1 MNKAKASEGT
11 KSKGR
16 KWMKGFMCVFLAA
29 AIVMMAPLDG
39 RAQAGSADAG
49 EATVGETAPPERT
62 TSEDPS
68 KETEKTPAG
77 PEITPVE
84 PEPAEKPSAPAGK
97 IKIESKNNA
106 VPTYTAGE
114 EKEWKFQVT
123 NFTGSP
129 VDNVVVQAEL
139 GDTADVWPFK
149 TELQAYRYEIGH
161 MDENQVKEFSCKFVQ
176 REDVQTSRW
185 TIQFAVYAE
194 GMDKQAQKFY
204 VNTTAKA
211 EEDKNAGG
219 ASEVGGVPEGSQT
232 SGGAAMT
239 DFGGGVS
246 NGEPSY
252 SGGGSGSGDG
262 SVPRVIVTGFTTSPA
277 EVRAGS
283 NFTLTIHLK
292 NTSKAVGVKN
302 MLFDLSAP
310 TEGTDE
316 QTMAPAF
323 LPSSGSS
330 AIWLEK
336 IGAGKTADISID
348 LNAKADLLQK
358 PYSIDISMKY
368 EDDSN
373 AQIESS
379 SSLSVPVKQDA
390 RFELSDFEISPQS
403 IEVGGEA
410 NVMCSLYNLGRVK
423 LYNVKATFT
432 GDCIEKE
439 EVFVGNVDSGAQ
451 ASIDAMLEG
460 KKETQGPETVALT
473 LSYEDEAGNVSE
485 EKRELQL
492 EVTPEMQEEAMMDS
506 MPVEE
511 KGGLP
516 IVPIVIVAAVAA
528 IIIAARIIAGKRKK
542 AKMKN
547 EEEALLDELY
557 GSSEDERK

>member
-1 MNKAKASEGT
+1 MNKGKASEG
-11 KSKGR
+11 KMSKR
-16 KWMKGFMCVFLAA
+16 KRWMKGCMCVLLAA
-29 AIVMMAPLDG
+29 AMVIMTPLHG
-39 RAQAGSADAG
+39 GVRAESADK
-49 EATVGETAPPERT
+49 EETLVDEPTAAEETKPEIKPA
-62 TSEDPS
+62 EPEN
-68 KETEKTPAG
+68 KPAG
-77 PEITPVE
+77 
-84 PEPAEKPSAPAGK
+84 AL
-97 IKIESKNNA
+97 KIESKNNA

-123 NFTGSP
+123 NLTGSP
-129 VDNVVVQAEL
+129 VKNVVVQAEL

-149 TELQAYRYEIGH
+149 TEFQAYRYEIGD
-161 MDENQVKEFSCKFVQ
+161 MDKNQVKDFSCNFVQ

-194 GMDKQAQKFY
+194 GMDKQTQKFY

-211 EEDKNAGG
+211 E
-219 ASEVGGVPEGSQT
+219 
-232 SGGAAMT
+232 GAAGEGEPSGDGQT
-239 DFGGGVS
+239 GAPSGEEIPSAPAGGVS

-262 SVPRVIVTGFTTSPA
+262 SVPRVIVTGFTTNPA

-358 PYSIDISMKY
+358 PYSIDVSMKY
-368 EDDSN
+368 EDDGS
-373 AQIESS
+373 AQIDSS
-379 SSLSVPVKQDA
+379 SSLSIPVKQDA

-403 IEVGGEA
+403 IQVGEEA

-432 GDCIEKE
+432 GDSIEKE

-460 KKETQGPETVALT
+460 KKETQGPASVAVT

-485 EKRELQL
+485 EKKELQL
-492 EVTPEMQEEAMMDS
+492 EVMPEVQEEAMMDS
-506 MPVEE
+506 MPEEE
-511 KGGLP
+511 KSGLP
-516 IVPIVIVAAVAA
+516 VVPILIAAAVIILIVAV
-528 IIIAARIIAGKRKK
+528 RIISGKRKK

>member
-1 MNKAKASEGT
+1 MNKGKASEG
-11 KSKGR
+11 KMSKRR
-16 KWMKGFMCVFLAA
+16 KWMKGCVCVFLAA
-29 AIVMMAPLDG
+29 LVIMTPLHG
-39 RAQAGSADAG
+39 GVRAESADKEETLADKSATAG
-49 EATVGETAPPERT
+49 ET
-62 TSEDPS
+62 
-68 KETEKTPAG
+68 KPAK
-77 PEITPVE
+77 PEIKPVE
-84 PEPAEKPSAPAGK
+84 PEESEETKPAEPETKPAGSL
-97 IKIESKNNA
+97 KIESKNNA
-106 VPTYTAGE
+106 VPTYRAGE
-114 EKEWKFQVT
+114 EKEWEFQVT
-123 NFTGSP
+123 NLTGIP
-129 VDNVVVQAEL
+129 VKNVIVQAEL

-149 TELQAYRYEIGH
+149 TELQAYRYEIGD
-161 MDENQVKEFSCKFVQ
+161 MAENQVKEFSCKFVQ
-176 REDVQTSRW
+176 REDVPTSRW
-185 TIQFAVYAE
+185 TIQFAVYVE
-194 GMDKQAQKFY
+194 GMDKQTQKFY

-211 EEDKNAGG
+211 EEDAGAGEPSGDDQSG
-219 ASEVGGVPEGSQT
+219 ASGEEGFPS
-232 SGGAAMT
+232 APA
-239 DFGGGVS
+239 GGVS

-252 SGGGSGSGDG
+252 SGGGSGDG
-262 SVPRVIVTGFTTSPA
+262 SIPRVIVTGFTTNPA

-302 MLFDLSAP
+302 MLFDFSAP

-358 PYSIDISMKY
+358 PYSIDVSMKY
-368 EDDSN
+368 EDDGN
-373 AQIESS
+373 AQIDSS
-379 SSLSVPVKQDA
+379 SSLSIPVKQDA

-403 IEVGGEA
+403 IQVGEEA

-432 GDCIEKE
+432 GDSIEKE

-460 KKETQGPETVALT
+460 KKETQGSATVAVT

-485 EKRELQL
+485 EKKELQL
-492 EVTPEMQEEAMMDS
+492 EVTPQVQEEAMMMDG
-506 MPVEE
+506 MPEE
-511 KGGLP
+511 EQKGLP
-516 IVPIVIVAAVAA
+516 VAPILIVVAVIILIVAA
-528 IIIAARIIAGKRKK
+528 RIVSGKRKK
-542 AKMKN
+542 ARMKN

>member
-1 MNKAKASEGT
+1 MNKGKASEG
-11 KSKGR
+11 KMSKR
-16 KWMKGFMCVFLAA
+16 KRWMKGCMCVLLAA
-29 AIVMMAPLDG
+29 AMVIMTPLHG
-39 RAQAGSADAG
+39 GVRAESADK
-49 EATVGETAPPERT
+49 EETLVDEPTAAEETKPEIKPA
-62 TSEDPS
+62 EPEN
-68 KETEKTPAG
+68 KPAG
-77 PEITPVE
+77 
-84 PEPAEKPSAPAGK
+84 AL
-97 IKIESKNNA
+97 KIESKNNA

-123 NFTGSP
+123 NLTGSP
-129 VDNVVVQAEL
+129 VKNVVVQAEL

-149 TELQAYRYEIGH
+149 TEFQAYRYEIGD
-161 MDENQVKEFSCKFVQ
+161 MDKNQVKDFSFNFVQ

-194 GMDKQAQKFY
+194 GMDKQTQKFY

-211 EEDKNAGG
+211 E
-219 ASEVGGVPEGSQT
+219 
-232 SGGAAMT
+232 GAAGEGEPSGDGQT
-239 DFGGGVS
+239 GEPSGEEIPSAPAGGVS

-262 SVPRVIVTGFTTSPA
+262 SVPRVIVTGFTTNPA

-358 PYSIDISMKY
+358 PYSIDVSMKY
-368 EDDSN
+368 EDDGS
-373 AQIESS
+373 AQIDSS
-379 SSLSVPVKQDA
+379 SSLSIPVKQDA

-403 IEVGGEA
+403 IQVGEEA

-432 GDCIEKE
+432 GDSIEKE

-460 KKETQGPETVALT
+460 KKETQGPASVAVT

-485 EKRELQL
+485 EKKELQL
-492 EVTPEMQEEAMMDS
+492 EVMPEVQEEAMMDS
-506 MPVEE
+506 MPEEE
-511 KGGLP
+511 KSGLP
-516 IVPIVIVAAVAA
+516 VVPILIAAAVIILIVAV
-528 IIIAARIIAGKRKK
+528 RIISGKRKK